1 MSDRQ
6 EPADD
11 ATRPL
16 PAADDRTRALPRAQE
31 DAAQPG
37 HPGPQPSLDATVRH
51 EPLDA
56 TARHEPLDAT
66 ARHEP
71 PDATARHEPID
82 RTRPLPPNA
91 VPEQTAPAAPAV
103 WSGRAGVP
111 PPRPVDYR
119 EPTEWYGEEQRGRRW
134 WMPILLGILALL
146 LLAALGTG
154 IWLVLRA
161 AEERDR
167 EPTLPPSPTSVPVT
181 TAAPTSAAPTTG
193 APSTPATTAPARIP
207 VPPLVG
213 LPRASAERIL
223 DRLDLSYRVRTRE
236 SAEQPPGT
244 VIETDPE
251 AGELVDA
258 DDEVTLVVAAAPSPT
273 PTEPDEPSPG
283 VTPTE

>member
-1 MSDRQ
+1 MSDDRQ
-6 EPADD
+6 EPAPD
-11 ATRPL
+11 ANHPL
-16 PAADDRTRALPRAQE
+16 PSDDDRTRSLPGAG
-31 DAAQPG
+31 DGQP
-37 HPGPQPSLDATVRH
+37 PGPPTPEPLDATARH

-71 PDATARHEPID
+71 LDQ
-82 RTRPLPPNA
+82 TRPLPPTGA
-91 VPEQTAPAAPAV
+91 GEQTVPAAPPV

-111 PPRPVDYR
+111 PPRPADYR
-119 EPTEWYGEEQRGRRW
+119 EPVEWYGEEQRGRRW

-161 AEERDR
+161 DERDE
-167 EPTLPPSPTSVPVT
+167 EPSLPPPTSAPVT
-181 TAAPTSAAPTTG
+181 TAATTAAPTTE
-193 APSTPATTAPARIP
+193 APSTPATTAAAQIP

-236 SAEQPPGT
+236 SSEQPPGT

-258 DDEVTLVVAAAPSPT
+258 GDRVTLVVAAAPSPT
-273 PTEPDEPSPG
+273 ASPTRTVEPTPE
-283 VTPTE
+283 VTPTG

>member
-1 MSDRQ
+1 MSDDRQ
-6 EPADD
+6 EPAAD

-16 PAADDRTRALPRAQE
+16 PSDDDRTRPLPRAG
-31 DAAQPG
+31 DGQP
-37 HPGPQPSLDATVRH
+37 PGRPTPEPLDATARH

-71 PDATARHEPID
+71 LD
-82 RTRPLPPNA
+82 RTRPLPPTGA
-91 VPEQTAPAAPAV
+91 GEQTVPAAPPV

-111 PPRPVDYR
+111 PPRPADYR
-119 EPTEWYGEEQRGRRW
+119 EPVEWYGEEQRGRRW
-134 WMPILLGILALL
+134 WMPILLGVLALL

-161 AEERDR
+161 ADERDE
-167 EPTLPPSPTSVPVT
+167 EPSLPPPTSAPVT
-181 TAAPTSAAPTTG
+181 TAATTAAPTTE
-193 APSTPATTAPARIP
+193 APSTPATTAAAQIP

-236 SAEQPPGT
+236 SSEQPPGT

-258 DDEVTLVVAAAPSPT
+258 GDRVTLVVAAAPSPT
-273 PTEPDEPSPG
+273 ASPTRTVEPTPE
-283 VTPTE
+283 VTPTG

>member
-1 MSDRQ
+1 MSDDRQ

-16 PAADDRTRALPRAQE
+16 PSDDDRTRPLPRAGDGQPPGRPTPE
-31 DAAQPG
+31 PSDATARHEP
-37 HPGPQPSLDATVRH
+37 LDATVRH

-71 PDATARHEPID
+71 LD
-82 RTRPLPPNA
+82 RTRQLPPA
-91 VPEQTAPAAPAV
+91 GAGEPTEPGAPPV

-111 PPRPVDYR
+111 PPRPADYR
-119 EPTEWYGEEQRGRRW
+119 EPVEWYGEEQRGRRW

-161 AEERDR
+161 ADERDE
-167 EPTLPPSPTSVPVT
+167 EPAPPAPTSAPVT
-181 TAAPTSAAPTTG
+181 TAATTAAPTTE
-193 APSTPATTAPARIP
+193 APSTPATTAAAQIP

-236 SAEQPPGT
+236 SSEQPPGT

-258 DDEVTLVVAAAPSPT
+258 GDRVTLVVAAAPSPT
-273 PTEPDEPSPG
+273 ASPTRTVEPTPE
-283 VTPTE
+283 VTPTG

>member
-1 MSDRQ
+1 MSDDRQ

-16 PAADDRTRALPRAQE
+16 PSADDRTRPLPRAGDGQP
-31 DAAQPG
+31 PG
-37 HPGPQPSLDATVRH
+37 HPTPEPLDATARH

-71 PDATARHEPID
+71 LDATARHEPLD
-82 RTRPLPPNA
+82 RTRPLPPTGA
-91 VPEQTAPAAPAV
+91 GEQTVPAAPPV

-111 PPRPVDYR
+111 PPRPADYR
-119 EPTEWYGEEQRGRRW
+119 EPVEWYGEEQRGRRW

-161 AEERDR
+161 AEERD
-167 EPTLPPSPTSVPVT
+167 EDPAPPAPTSAPVT
-181 TAAPTSAAPTTG
+181 TAATTAAPTTE
-193 APSTPATTAPARIP
+193 APSTPATTAAAQIP

-236 SAEQPPGT
+236 SSEQPPGT

-258 DDEVTLVVAAAPSPT
+258 GDRVTLVVAAAPSPT
-273 PTEPDEPSPG
+273 ASPTRTVEPTPE
-283 VTPTE
+283 VTPTG